1 VAVARNR
8 RTKAHGRVPCT
19 CFYGKP
25 VVPRGEQETSAC
37 LVLRV
42 VDRPGVF
49 ARIAAAFGEENVSLH
64 SIVQQSRGEEAD
76 VLLRTHPAPER
87 ALRAVQARLHS
98 MEVVRGS
105 SPLLRV
111 IE

>member
-1 VAVARNR
+1 MA
-8 RTKAHGRVPCT
+8 
-19 CFYGKP
+19 
-25 VVPRGEQETSAC
+25 S
-37 LVLRV
+37 
-42 VDRPGVF
+42 
-49 ARIAAAFGEENVSLH
+49 AFGEEQVSLH

-87 ALRAVQARLHS
+87 ALRAVVHRLHG
-98 MEVVRGS
+98 MPVVRGC